1 MASMYSFLISFPMTY
16 HSMYESTNISNN
28 TLVTKGIEAF
38 NNFLT
43 MRCRIQLSVRF
54 YGGGKLQQKRFER
67 FEQI

>member
-43 MRCRIQLSVRF
+43 MRCRIQFHVAQEFRHVANSPNSPH
-54 YGGGKLQQKRFER
+54 
-67 FEQI
+67 